1 MQYQTIL
8 KALILFNLLTLFVGC
23 SYKIDNTSKKESYKT
38 LESISSLNV
47 EKKDITIINGANY
60 SVHYVNWGNG
70 VGMSPVFNFN
80 QPLISNKSCKTI
92 SQINIDEITS
102 NLSELTQLFKNK
114 NIIIENKSKKTL
126 LITPEKYDCDN
137 DFLYIKV
144 TLLEEEEL
152 IYQNLF
158 ILDRYYNTVVFSY
171 LFTKYSFSKD
181 SKKDINKFFKVLI
194 QDLEKT
200 INFSSTK

>member
-1 MQYQTIL
+1 MI
-8 KALILFNLLTLFVGC
+8 LLTLFVGC

-70 VGMSPVFNFN
+70 TGMSPVFNFN

-102 NLSELTQLFKNK
+102 NLSKLTQLFKNK

-144 TLLEEEEL
+144 TFD
-152 IYQNLF
+152 ISKSFYFRQ
-158 ILDRYYNTVVFSY
+158 IL
-171 LFTKYSFSKD
+171 
-181 SKKDINKFFKVLI
+181 
-194 QDLEKT
+194 
-200 INFSSTK
+200 